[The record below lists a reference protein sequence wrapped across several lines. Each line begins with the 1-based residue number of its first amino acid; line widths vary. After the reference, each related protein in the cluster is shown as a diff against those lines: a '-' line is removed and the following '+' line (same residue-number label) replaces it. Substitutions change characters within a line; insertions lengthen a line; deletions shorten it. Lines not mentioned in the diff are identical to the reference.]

1 MERGILRAA
10 AAAWAMAI
18 IAGCGGASG
27 GGADPTTQA
36 SGDAGAA
43 ASGADTPPV
52 AIAPTD
58 APEATGS
65 AVDSGIE
72 IHDAV
77 PTATSSSTS
86 RPSLTVRAR
95 GTIAGGVGPVMQ
107 VRVGGVQIG
116 SVEVRATSTSDHV
129 FPLGAAVPAGA
140 RIDVVFSNDATIG
153 GVDRN
158 LYVDSVLV
166 NGSTLRPTDAGV
178 TLDLGAGAAAF
189 DGADV
194 VAGRSDLLWN
204 GALRMKAPG
213 ESLIVRARAST
224 AGGVGP
230 MMQVLVDGVAVGSI
244 EVKSSAYA
252 DYRFALKSLPTQRV
266 DIVFPNDGATASED
280 RNLYIDSARFA
291 DRTLRPTDSGALID
305 VGVGAAAFDGQQV
318 ITGQSAIL
326 WNAALRLP
334 VSTGAAAAGS
344 AQVAG
349 TTSAVTASTTP
360 PAGAI
365 DIRTTGAR
373 CDGSF
378 DNSAAIAAAITAAKS
393 KRVAVYVPAGVCAY
407 SDLIRLDGVKLV
419 GAGDTSVLYTL
430 NPSRAAIYMSGS
442 GAEVSLLKLGGRK
455 GTTRQSAWEGT
466 RITLFGAT
474 NFVIDKVTIDGAV
487 GAGIQT
493 AWSTNNGRITN
504 STIKNTLADSIH
516 MTDKAS
522 YITVEYNRIENSGD
536 DGIAVVSYRKDGGLV
551 NHITARHNV
560 VLNNK
565 WGRQMSVV
573 GGTQVLYE
581 YNDLESN
588 LAGAACLYIAQE
600 ASWATYGAHDVTARY
615 NTLKTCGGSPTGHGA
630 VMVFSDGWEA
640 NTNITLTRNDVA
652 QNGQPGI
659 RVLSNYNTGVRLD
672 SNRVQGASPALDIR
686 SPGVSVVPYTS
697 GSVGSAS

>member
-10 AAAWAMAI
+10 AAALAMVI

-27 GGADPTTQA
+27 GASTATPE
-36 SGDAGAA
+36 SGDAASAGTAATGA
-43 ASGADTPPV
+43 GAPAV
-52 AIAPTD
+52 APTD
-58 APEATGS
+58 APETTGS
-65 AVDSGIE
+65 AVDSTIE

-77 PTATSSSTS
+77 PMATSTTA
-86 RPSLTVRAR
+86 PSLTVRAR
-95 GTIAGGVGPVMQ
+95 GTMAGGVGPVMQ
-107 VRVGGVQIG
+107 VRVGGVQVG
-116 SVEVRATSTSDHV
+116 STEVRASSYTDLV
-129 FPLGAAVPAGA
+129 FPLAAAVPAGA
-140 RIDVVFSNDATIG
+140 RIDVVFANDATISG
-153 GVDRN
+153 ADRN

-166 NGSTLRPTDAGV
+166 NGATLRPTDAGV
-178 TLDLGAGAAAF
+178 TLDLGVGAAAF
-189 DGADV
+189 DGVDV
-194 VAGRSDLLWN
+194 MAGRTDILWN

-230 MMQVLVDGVAVGSI
+230 MMQVLVDGVAVGGI
-244 EVKSSAYA
+244 EVKSSVYA
-252 DYRFALKSLPTQRV
+252 DYRFALKSSPTQRV
-266 DIVFPNDGATASED
+266 DIVFPNDGATTSED
-280 RNLYIDSARFA
+280 RNLYIDSARFV

-305 VGVGAAAFDGQQV
+305 IGVGAAAFDGVQV
-318 ITGQSAIL
+318 LPGQSAIL

-334 VSTGAAAAGS
+334 VSATAAAAGN
-344 AQVAG
+344 AQLSG
-349 TTSAVTASTTP
+349 TNTTTATASTTP
-360 PAGAI
+360 PPGAI

-378 DNSAAIAAAITAAKS
+378 DNGAAIAAAITAAKA

-407 SDLIRLDGVKLV
+407 GDVIRLDGVKLV

-430 NPSRAAIYMSGS
+430 NPSRSAIYMSGS

-455 GTTRQSAWEGT
+455 GTTRQAAWEGT
-466 RITLFGAT
+466 RITLFSAT

-522 YITVEYNRIENSGD
+522 YITVEYNRIENAGD
-536 DGIAVVSYRKDGGLV
+536 DGIAVVSYRRDGGLV

-560 VLNNK
+560 VVNNK

-573 GGTQVLYE
+573 GGSQVLYE
-581 YNDLESN
+581 NNDLESN

-600 ASWATYGAHDVTARY
+600 SSWATYGAHDVVARY
-615 NTLKTCGGSPTGHGA
+615 NTLKTCGGAPTGHGA

-640 NTNITLTRNDVA
+640 NTNITLTRNDVV

-659 RVLSNYNTGVRLD
+659 RVLSSYNTGVRLD
-672 SNRVQGASPALDIR
+672 SNRVQGASPALDIQ
-686 SPGVSVVPYTS
+686 SAGVSVVPFTS
-697 GSVGSAS
+697 GSVGYVP

>member
-1 MERGILRAA
+1 
-10 AAAWAMAI
+10 MAI

-27 GGADPTTQA
+27 GGADPATQA
-36 SGDAGAA
+36 GADAGATG
-43 ASGADTPPV
+43 SGSDTPPV
-52 AIAPTD
+52 AMAPAD
-58 APEATGS
+58 VPEATGS
-65 AVDSGIE
+65 AVDSAIE
-72 IHDAV
+72 IHDAA
-77 PTATSSSTS
+77 PSAASSSTG
-86 RPSLTVRAR
+86 PSLTVRAR

-107 VRVGGVQIG
+107 VRVGGVPVG
-116 SVEVRATSTSDHV
+116 SSEVRATSYADHV
-129 FPLGAAVPAGA
+129 FPLAAAVPPGA
-140 RIDVVFSNDATIG
+140 RIDVVFGNDATIG

-166 NGSTLRPTDAGV
+166 NGATLRPTDAGV
-178 TLDLGAGAAAF
+178 TFDLGVGAAAF
-189 DGADV
+189 DGVDV

-230 MMQVLVDGVAVGSI
+230 LMQVLVDGVAVGSI

-252 DYRFALKSLPTQRV
+252 DYRFALRSMPTQRV
-266 DIVFPNDGATASED
+266 DIVFPNDGATATED

-291 DRTLRPTDSGALID
+291 DRTLRPTDGGALID
-305 VGVGAAAFDGQQV
+305 IGIGAAAFDGQQV
-318 ITGQSAIL
+318 LAGQGAIL

-334 VSTGAAAAGS
+334 VSAAAAAAGN
-344 AQVAG
+344 AQLAG
-349 TTSAVTASTTP
+349 ITSAVTASSTP

-378 DNSAAIAAAITAAKS
+378 DNSTAIAAAITAAKA
-393 KRVAVYVPAGVCAY
+393 KRVAVYVPAGTCAY
-407 SDLIRLDGVKLV
+407 GDLIRLDGVKLV

-430 NPSRAAIYMSGS
+430 NPSRSAIYMSGS
-442 GAEVSLLKLGGRK
+442 GAEVSLLKLAGRK
-455 GTTRQSAWEGT
+455 GTTRQAAWEGT

-493 AWSTNNGRITN
+493 AWSSNNGRITN
-504 STIKNTLADSIH
+504 STIRNTLADAIH

-573 GGTQVLYE
+573 GGSQVLYE
-581 YNDLESN
+581 YNDLQSN

-615 NTLKTCGGSPTGHGA
+615 NTLKTCGGAPTGHGA

-640 NTNITLTRNDVA
+640 NTNIMLTRNDVA

-659 RVLSNYNTGVRLD
+659 RVLSNYNAGVRLD

-686 SPGVSVVPYTS
+686 SPGVTVVPYTS
-697 GSVGSAS
+697 GLVGSTS